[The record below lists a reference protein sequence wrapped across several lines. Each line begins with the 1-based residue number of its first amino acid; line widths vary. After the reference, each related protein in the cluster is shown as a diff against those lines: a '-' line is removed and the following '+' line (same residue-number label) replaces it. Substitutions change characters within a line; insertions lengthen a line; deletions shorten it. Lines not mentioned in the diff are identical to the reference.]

1 MPDKAELEIVIGTD
15 GVVRIVT
22 RGLRGE
28 ACIEETRSL
37 EQALGQVK
45 SREKTSEYYTQSATG
60 KGQVRNR

>member
-1 MPDKAELEIVIGTD
+1 MADKAEIEIVIGTD

-28 ACIEETRSL
+28 AC
-37 EQALGQVK
+37 
-45 SREKTSEYYTQSATG
+45 